1 MRLLLDTHVLLWAL
15 QGSGRLSKSLRAEI
29 VDPGNEVFVSAVS
42 PWEIEIKRAV
52 GRLRAPDDMLA
63 EIRRARFLPLPITLE
78 HGVAAGTLPLHHRD
92 PFDRLL
98 IGQAQVEGLTVVT
111 HDSDFGRYQVAIV
124 SV

>member
-1 MRLLLDTHVLLWAL
+1 VRLLLDTHVLLWAL
-15 QGSGRLSKSLRAEI
+15 QASRRLSRAARAAI
-29 VDPGNEVFVSAVS
+29 VDPGNEVWVSAVS

-52 GRLRAPDDMLA
+52 GRVRAPDDVLT

-111 HDSDFGRYQVAIV
+111 HDSDFARYQVAIL

>member
-1 MRLLLDTHVLLWAL
+1 VRLLLDTHVLLWAL
-15 QGSGRLSKSLRAEI
+15 QASRRLSRAARAAI
-29 VDPGNEVFVSAVS
+29 VDPGNEVWVSAVS

-52 GRLRAPDDMLA
+52 GRVRAPDDVLT

-98 IGQAQVEGLTVVT
+98 IGQAQGEGLTVVT
-111 HDSDFGRYQVAIV
+111 HDSDFARYQVAIL